1 MDKQS
6 DALNGDTKT
15 FGFHLSYPEHPVY
28 PALREDT
35 KAILY
40 ASTVL
45 KVRPDNR
52 YFVCGDMYSGNL
64 EFCRITGDHIDT
76 AVAIAKELGVPE
88 TVIALTFVALGTSLP
103 ELVTAITS
111 LVKGHGSLS
120 VGNIIGANLFNLV
133 LVSGVSVTLAPFEV
147 PVGKTIFGINSSL
160 ILDMPLMLVVMALLT
175 IPALTTKKLH
185 RWQGILLLCIY
196 AAFCAIQFGL

>member
-1 MDKQS
+1 MIQLPDS
-6 DALNGDTKT
+6 LNTLRAIRAGNYIIATGLYTQGRYLLYDLDTKT

-64 EFCRITGDHIDT
+64 EFCRITGDHIDRIK
-76 AVAIAKELGVPE
+76 AYCL
-88 TVIALTFVALGTSLP
+88 
-103 ELVTAITS
+103 
-111 LVKGHGSLS
+111 
-120 VGNIIGANLFNLV
+120 
-133 LVSGVSVTLAPFEV
+133 
-147 PVGKTIFGINSSL
+147 SL
-160 ILDMPLMLVVMALLT
+160 IH
-175 IPALTTKKLH
+175 I
-185 RWQGILLLCIY
+185 
-196 AAFCAIQFGL
+196 